1 MSIIKPIK
9 KIAKPRKVKPKISR
23 RIVEKRVYPS
33 GGARMNTAQYI
44 AAYYDANCTV
54 WGCTSGASVYEN
66 CFKAA

>member
-9 KIAKPRKVKPKISR
+9 KIAKARKPKAKASR

-33 GGARMNTAQYI
+33 GGARMSTAQYV

-54 WGCTSGASVYEN
+54 WGCTSGTSVYES